1 MVCNCTIIMFFFGAN
16 LRGYGQMNNTF
27 SPCYV
32 CNDIAQ
38 PSKIFPKMRPSGE
51 RRRHTHSCYASNC
64 FNRAGMIT
72 FYKTS

>member
-1 MVCNCTIIMFFFGAN
+1 
-16 LRGYGQMNNTF
+16 MNNTF

-64 FNRAGMIT
+64 FNRAGMVT